1 MRRGKFPNAD
11 GSGSTPTTGRAP
23 IQGGALLRRPAR
35 WRQHFHLT
43 KGHPVWQPPHPTRP
57 ARPALPPWSAP
68 PSEWY
73 DFLIYGTA
81 AALVL
86 NSQFFPNADPTVGT
100 LAAFA
105 TYAVGFLAR
114 PLGGIVLGNMG
125 DKLGRKKMLIF
136 TIVLMGAG
144 HHPDR
149 RAAQLRAPSVWW
161 APILLILLRL
171 VAGLRGR
178 RRICRR
184 RSAFRRTRRSEAPRP
199 GRCLGADRF
208 RDGHLALDRGVPDR
222 HACCP
227 RPAFQSWGWRVPF
240 LLGAVL
246 LAVGYF
252 IRRSIDETEAY
263 ENAVQA
269 EAAGIAQE
277 TKIPVLESIRRESP
291 ELPRRHRRSHGGER
305 LRISVPG
312 VRRGIRRQ
320 QPRSGAQYHPAGGGD
335 RVCDP
340 GGVHP
345 DLGAPERSDR
355 SSARVRRGALLSV
368 LWLVPFFL
376 LLETL
381 STPLLILGFVVG
393 LGILY
398 PAMLAP
404 QAAYFAELF
413 DTRTRLSGFAFA
425 REIGSVLAGG
435 FLPLI
440 ATALIAAFGHWWVIV
455 VYLGILTA
463 LTLIALAY
471 GPETNGREIIEPGT
485 VNAPEPQSTMTV

>member
-1 MRRGKFPNAD
+1 MMATAAPNQARKA
-11 GSGSTPTTGRAP
+11 GIAALVGTT
-23 IQGGALLRRPAR
+23 L
-35 WRQHFHLT
+35 
-43 KGHPVWQPPHPTRP
+43 
-57 ARPALPPWSAP
+57 
-68 PSEWY
+68 EWY

-125 DKLGRKKMLIF
+125 DKVGRKKMLIF
-136 TIVLMGAG
+136 TIVLMGVATTLIG
-144 HHPDR
+144 VLPNY
-149 RAAQLRAPSVWW
+149 AAIGVW

-171 VAGLRGR
+171 LQGFGAGGEYAGAVVLSVEHGDQKRRGL
-178 RRICRR
+178 
-184 RSAFRRTRRSEAPRP
+184 AGAWAPA
-199 GRCLGADRF
+199 GFA
-208 RDGHLALDRGVPDR
+208 LATLLSTGVYQLATLMPED
-222 HACCP
+222 
-227 RPAFQSWGWRVPF
+227 AFQSWGWRVPF
-240 LLGAVL
+240 LLGSVL

-252 IRRSIDETEAY
+252 IRRNIDETEAY
-263 ENAVQA
+263 QNAVQA
-269 EAAGIAQE
+269 ESAGVAQE
-277 TKIPVLESIRRESP
+277 TKIPVLESIRRSP
-291 ELPRRHRRSHGGER
+291 RNFLVVIGARMAENGFAYLFPVFAVGFAVNTLGVDRSTTLLAVVIASAVQLVFIPIWAH
-305 LRISVPG
+305 L
-312 VRRGIRRQ
+312 
-320 QPRSGAQYHPAGGGD
+320 
-335 RVCDP
+335 
-340 GGVHP
+340 
-345 DLGAPERSDR
+345 SDR
-355 SSARVRRGALLSV
+355 IGRRPVYAGGALLSL

-381 STPLLILGFVVG
+381 SAPLLTLGFVVG
-393 LGILY
+393 LGVLY

-463 LTLIALAY
+463 LTLAALVY
-471 GPETNGREIIEPGT
+471 GPETNRREIIGT
-485 VNAPEPQSTMTV
+485 AAAKAPEPQSTPTA

>member
-1 MRRGKFPNAD
+1 MTTAAPNQARKA
-11 GSGSTPTTGRAP
+11 GIAALVGTT
-23 IQGGALLRRPAR
+23 L
-35 WRQHFHLT
+35 
-43 KGHPVWQPPHPTRP
+43 
-57 ARPALPPWSAP
+57 
-68 PSEWY
+68 EWY

-125 DKLGRKKMLIF
+125 DKQGRKKMLIF
-136 TIVLMGAG
+136 TIVLMGVATTLIG
-144 HHPDR
+144 VLPNY
-149 RAAQLRAPSVWW
+149 AAIGMW

-171 VAGLRGR
+171 LQGFGAGGEYAGAVVLSVEHGDQKRRGL
-178 RRICRR
+178 
-184 RSAFRRTRRSEAPRP
+184 AGAWAPT
-199 GRCLGADRF
+199 GFA
-208 RDGHLALDRGVPDR
+208 LATLLSTGVYQLATLLPED
-222 HACCP
+222 
-227 RPAFQSWGWRVPF
+227 AFQSWGWRVPF
-240 LLGAVL
+240 LLGSVL
-246 LAVGYF
+246 LIVGYF
-252 IRRSIDETEAY
+252 IRRNIDETDAY
-263 ENAVQA
+263 ENAVHA
-269 EAAGIAQE
+269 EAAGITQE
-277 TKIPVLESIRRESP
+277 TKIPVLESIRRSP
-291 ELPRRHRRSHGGER
+291 RNFLVVVGARMAENGFAYLFPVFAVGFAVNT
-305 LRISVPG
+305 LG
-312 VRRGIRRQ
+312 V
-320 QPRSGAQYHPAGGGD
+320 
-335 RVCDP
+335 
-340 GGVHP
+340 
-345 DLGAPERSDR
+345 ERSTTLLAVVIASAVQLMFIPIWAHLSDR
-355 SSARVRRGALLSV
+355 IGRRPVYAGGALLSV

-381 STPLLILGFVVG
+381 SGPLLILGFVVG
-393 LGILY
+393 LGVLY

-463 LTLIALAY
+463 LTLVALAY
-471 GPETNGREIIEPGT
+471 GPETNRREIIEAGAAK
-485 VNAPEPQSTMTV
+485 APQPQSTTIA

>member
-1 MRRGKFPNAD
+1 MTTAAD
-11 GSGSTPTTGRAP
+11 TGVSAGRTQARKAGIAALVGTT
-23 IQGGALLRRPAR
+23 L
-35 WRQHFHLT
+35 
-43 KGHPVWQPPHPTRP
+43 
-57 ARPALPPWSAP
+57 
-68 PSEWY
+68 EWY

-86 NSQFFPNADPTVGT
+86 NSQFFPGADPAVGT

-125 DKLGRKKMLIF
+125 DKFGRKRMLVF
-136 TIVLMGAG
+136 TIVLMGVATTLIG
-144 HHPDR
+144 VLPTY
-149 RAAQLRAPSVWW
+149 ATIGVW

-171 VAGLRGR
+171 LQGFGAGGEYAGAVVLSVEHGDQKRRGLAGAWAPAGFALATLLSTGVFQ
-178 RRICRR
+178 IA
-184 RSAFRRTRRSEAPRP
+184 SLLPEDAFR
-199 GRCLGADRF
+199 
-208 RDGHLALDRGVPDR
+208 
-222 HACCP
+222 
-227 RPAFQSWGWRVPF
+227 SWGWRVPF

-246 LAVGYF
+246 LVVGYF

-263 ENAVQA
+263 EKAVQA
-269 EAAGIAQE
+269 ERAGIAGE
-277 TKIPVLESIRRESP
+277 TKVPVFEAIRRN
-291 ELPRRHRRSHGGER
+291 PRNFLVVVGARMAENGFAYLFPVFAVGFAVNT
-305 LRISVPG
+305 LGVPSRTTLLA
-312 VRRGIRRQ
+312 VVIASAVQ
-320 QPRSGAQYHPAGGGD
+320 VAFIPIWAHVSD
-335 RVCDP
+335 RV
-340 GGVHP
+340 G
-345 DLGAPERSDR
+345 
-355 SSARVRRGALLSV
+355 RRPVYAAGALASV

-376 LLETL
+376 MLETL
-381 STPLLILGFVVG
+381 SAPVLIAGFVVG

-455 VYLGILTA
+455 VYLGILTI
-463 LTLIALAY
+463 LTLVALAL
-471 GPETNGREIIEPGT
+471 GPETNRREIVDGVESESAAT
-485 VNAPEPQSTMTV
+485 DSVSVR

>member
-1 MRRGKFPNAD
+1 MATAAPNQARKA
-11 GSGSTPTTGRAP
+11 GIAALVGTT
-23 IQGGALLRRPAR
+23 L
-35 WRQHFHLT
+35 
-43 KGHPVWQPPHPTRP
+43 
-57 ARPALPPWSAP
+57 
-68 PSEWY
+68 EWY

-136 TIVLMGAG
+136 TIVLMGLATTLIG
-144 HHPDR
+144 VLPNYG
-149 RAAQLRAPSVWW
+149 AIGVW

-171 VAGLRGR
+171 LQGFGAGGEYAGAVVLSVEHGDQQRRGL
-178 RRICRR
+178 
-184 RSAFRRTRRSEAPRP
+184 AGAWAPT
-199 GRCLGADRF
+199 GFA
-208 RDGHLALDRGVPDR
+208 LATLLSTGVYQLATLLPED
-222 HACCP
+222 
-227 RPAFQSWGWRVPF
+227 AFQSWGWRVPF

-277 TKIPVLESIRRESP
+277 IKIPVLESIRRSP
-291 ELPRRHRRSHGGER
+291 RNFLVVVGARMAENGFAYLFPVFAVGFAVNT
-305 LRISVPG
+305 LG
-312 VRRGIRRQ
+312 V
-320 QPRSGAQYHPAGGGD
+320 
-335 RVCDP
+335 
-340 GGVHP
+340 
-345 DLGAPERSDR
+345 ERSTTLLAVVIASAIQVVFIPIWAHLSDR
-355 SSARVRRGALLSV
+355 IGRRPVYAGGALLSV
-368 LWLVPFFL
+368 LWLVPFFML
-376 LLETL
+376 LQTL
-381 STPLLILGFVVG
+381 SSPLLILGFVVG
-393 LGILY
+393 LGVFY

-455 VYLGILTA
+455 VYLGLLTA
-463 LTLIALAY
+463 LTLVALAY
-471 GPETNGREIIEPGT
+471 GPETSRREIIQAGAAK
-485 VNAPEPQSTMTV
+485 APEPQETTTA

>member
-1 MRRGKFPNAD
+1 MATKPPNQARKA
-11 GSGSTPTTGRAP
+11 GIAALVGTT
-23 IQGGALLRRPAR
+23 L
-35 WRQHFHLT
+35 
-43 KGHPVWQPPHPTRP
+43 
-57 ARPALPPWSAP
+57 
-68 PSEWY
+68 EWY

-125 DKLGRKKMLIF
+125 DKVGRKKMLVF
-136 TIVLMGAG
+136 TIVLMGVATTAIG
-144 HHPDR
+144 LLPNY
-149 RAAQLRAPSVWW
+149 AAIGVW

-171 VAGLRGR
+171 LQGFGAGGEYAGAVVLSVEHGDQKRRGLAGSWAPVGFALATLLSTGVFQVATLLPEE
-178 RRICRR
+178 
-184 RSAFRRTRRSEAPRP
+184 T
-199 GRCLGADRF
+199 
-208 RDGHLALDRGVPDR
+208 
-222 HACCP
+222 
-227 RPAFQSWGWRVPF
+227 FQSWGWRVPF
-240 LLGAVL
+240 LLGSVL
-246 LAVGYF
+246 LIVGYF
-252 IRRSIDETEAY
+252 IRRNIDETEAY

-269 EAAGIAQE
+269 EAAGAVEE
-277 TKIPVLESIRRESP
+277 TKIPVLESIRRSP
-291 ELPRRHRRSHGGER
+291 RNFMVVIGARMAENGFAYLFPVFAVGYAVNSMGVDRQTTLLAVVIASAVQIGFIPLWAHVSDLVGRRP
-305 LRISVPG
+305 V
-312 VRRGIRRQ
+312 
-320 QPRSGAQYHPAGGGD
+320 YAG
-335 RVCDP
+335 
-340 GGVHP
+340 
-345 DLGAPERSDR
+345 
-355 SSARVRRGALLSV
+355 GALLSV
-368 LWLVPFFL
+368 LWLVPFFFM
-376 LLETL
+376 LESL

-455 VYLGILTA
+455 VYLGILTT
-463 LTLIALAY
+463 LTLVALAF
-471 GPETNGREIIEPGT
+471 GPETNRKDIVDVADPSDQTTTPATSG
-485 VNAPEPQSTMTV
+485 

>member
-1 MRRGKFPNAD
+1 MATKPPNQARKA
-11 GSGSTPTTGRAP
+11 GIAALVGTT
-23 IQGGALLRRPAR
+23 L
-35 WRQHFHLT
+35 
-43 KGHPVWQPPHPTRP
+43 
-57 ARPALPPWSAP
+57 
-68 PSEWY
+68 EWY

-125 DKLGRKKMLIF
+125 DKVGRKKMLVF
-136 TIVLMGAG
+136 TIVLMGVATTLIG
-144 HHPDR
+144 VLPNY
-149 RAAQLRAPSVWW
+149 AAIGVW
-161 APILLILLRL
+161 APILLRLLQGFG
-171 VAGLRGR
+171 AGGEYAGAVVLSVEHGDQKRRGLAG
-178 RRICRR
+178 
-184 RSAFRRTRRSEAPRP
+184 SWAPV
-199 GRCLGADRF
+199 GFA
-208 RDGHLALDRGVPDR
+208 LATLLSTGVYQLATLLPDE
-222 HACCP
+222 
-227 RPAFQSWGWRVPF
+227 AFQSWGWRVPF

-246 LAVGYF
+246 LIVGYF
-252 IRRSIDETEAY
+252 IRRNIDETEAY

-269 EAAGIAQE
+269 EAAGAVEE
-277 TKIPVLESIRRESP
+277 TKIPVLESIRRSP
-291 ELPRRHRRSHGGER
+291 RNFMVVIGARMAENGFAYLFPVFAVGYAVNSMGVDRQTTLLAVVIASAVQVGFIPLWAHVSDLVGRRP
-305 LRISVPG
+305 V
-312 VRRGIRRQ
+312 
-320 QPRSGAQYHPAGGGD
+320 YAG
-335 RVCDP
+335 
-340 GGVHP
+340 
-345 DLGAPERSDR
+345 
-355 SSARVRRGALLSV
+355 GALLSV

-376 LLETL
+376 MLETL

-463 LTLIALAY
+463 LTLVALAY
-471 GPETNGREIIEPGT
+471 GPETNRRDIVDVADPSEQT
-485 VNAPEPQSTMTV
+485 STAATSG

>member
-1 MRRGKFPNAD
+1 MSTAVPNQARKA
-11 GSGSTPTTGRAP
+11 GIAALVGTT
-23 IQGGALLRRPAR
+23 L
-35 WRQHFHLT
+35 
-43 KGHPVWQPPHPTRP
+43 
-57 ARPALPPWSAP
+57 
-68 PSEWY
+68 EWY

-125 DKLGRKKMLIF
+125 DKVGRKKMLIF
-136 TIVLMGAG
+136 TIVLMGVATTLIG
-144 HHPDR
+144 VLPNY
-149 RAAQLRAPSVWW
+149 AAIGMW

-171 VAGLRGR
+171 LQGFGAGGEYAGAVVLSVEHGDQKRRGL
-178 RRICRR
+178 
-184 RSAFRRTRRSEAPRP
+184 AGAWAPT
-199 GRCLGADRF
+199 GFA
-208 RDGHLALDRGVPDR
+208 LATLLSTGVYQLATLLPED
-222 HACCP
+222 
-227 RPAFQSWGWRVPF
+227 AFQSWGWRVPF

-269 EAAGIAQE
+269 EAAGVAQE
-277 TKIPVLESIRRESP
+277 TKVPVLESIRRSP
-291 ELPRRHRRSHGGER
+291 RNFLVVIGARMAENGFAYLFPVFAVGFAVNT
-305 LRISVPG
+305 LG
-312 VRRGIRRQ
+312 V
-320 QPRSGAQYHPAGGGD
+320 
-335 RVCDP
+335 
-340 GGVHP
+340 
-345 DLGAPERSDR
+345 ERSTTLLAVVIASAVQLVFIPIWAHLSDR
-355 SSARVRRGALLSV
+355 IGRRPVYAGGALLSV

-381 STPLLILGFVVG
+381 SAPLLTLGFVVG
-393 LGILY
+393 LGIFY

-463 LTLIALAY
+463 LTLVALAY
-471 GPETNGREIIEPGT
+471 GPETNRREIIEPG
-485 VNAPEPQSTMTV
+485 VANAPEPQSTTTA

>member
-1 MRRGKFPNAD
+1 MATKPPNQARKA
-11 GSGSTPTTGRAP
+11 GIAALVGTT
-23 IQGGALLRRPAR
+23 L
-35 WRQHFHLT
+35 
-43 KGHPVWQPPHPTRP
+43 
-57 ARPALPPWSAP
+57 
-68 PSEWY
+68 EWY

-125 DKLGRKKMLIF
+125 DKVGRKKMLVF
-136 TIVLMGAG
+136 TIVLMGVATTLIG
-144 HHPDR
+144 VLPNY
-149 RAAQLRAPSVWW
+149 AAIGVW

-171 VAGLRGR
+171 LQGFGAGGEYAGAVVLSVEHGDQKRRGLAG
-178 RRICRR
+178 
-184 RSAFRRTRRSEAPRP
+184 SWAPV
-199 GRCLGADRF
+199 GFA
-208 RDGHLALDRGVPDR
+208 LATLLSTGVYQLATLLPDE
-222 HACCP
+222 
-227 RPAFQSWGWRVPF
+227 AFQSWGWRVPF

-246 LAVGYF
+246 LIVGYF
-252 IRRSIDETEAY
+252 IRRNIDETEAY
-263 ENAVQA
+263 QNAVQA
-269 EAAGIAQE
+269 EAAGAITE
-277 TKIPVLESIRRESP
+277 TKIPVLESIRRSP
-291 ELPRRHRRSHGGER
+291 RNFMVVIGARMAENGFAYLFPVFAVGYAVNSMGVDRQTTLLAVVIASAVQVGFIPLWAHVSDLVGRRP
-305 LRISVPG
+305 V
-312 VRRGIRRQ
+312 
-320 QPRSGAQYHPAGGGD
+320 YAG
-335 RVCDP
+335 
-340 GGVHP
+340 
-345 DLGAPERSDR
+345 
-355 SSARVRRGALLSV
+355 GALLSV

-376 LLETL
+376 MLETL

-463 LTLIALAY
+463 LTLVALAY
-471 GPETNGREIIEPGT
+471 GPETNRRDIVDVADPSEQT
-485 VNAPEPQSTMTV
+485 STAATSG

>member
-1 MRRGKFPNAD
+1 M
-11 GSGSTPTTGRAP
+11 PTTS
-23 IQGGALLRRPAR
+23 GATSPLRVAAAS
-35 WRQHFHLT
+35 FIGT
-43 KGHPVWQPPHPTRP
+43 TV
-57 ARPALPPWSAP
+57 
-68 PSEWY
+68 EFY

-86 NSQFFPNADPTVGT
+86 NSQFFPSADPTVGT

-125 DKLGRKKMLIF
+125 DKVGRKKMLVF
-136 TIVLMGAG
+136 TIVLMGTATTLIG
-144 HHPDR
+144 VLPTY
-149 RAAQLRAPSVWW
+149 AAIGVW

-171 VAGLRGR
+171 LQGFGAGGEYAGAVVLSVEHGDQKRRGLAGAWAPTGFALATLLSTGVFQ
-178 RRICRR
+178 IATLLPDD
-184 RSAFRRTRRSEAPRP
+184 AF
-199 GRCLGADRF
+199 
-208 RDGHLALDRGVPDR
+208 H
-222 HACCP
+222 
-227 RPAFQSWGWRVPF
+227 SWGWRVPF
-240 LLGAVL
+240 LLGSVL
-246 LAVGYF
+246 LIVGYF
-252 IRRSIDETEAY
+252 IRRSIDETAAY
-263 ENAVQA
+263 ENAVEAEQA
-269 EAAGIAQE
+269 GAAQE
-277 TKIPVLESIRRESP
+277 TKIPVLEAIRRN
-291 ELPRRHRRSHGGER
+291 PRNFLVVIGARMAENGFAYLFPVFAVGFAVNT
-305 LRISVPG
+305 LGVPKNTTLLA
-312 VRRGIRRQ
+312 VVIASAIQ
-320 QPRSGAQYHPAGGGD
+320 VVFIPIWAH
-335 RVCDP
+335 V
-340 GGVHP
+340 
-345 DLGAPERSDR
+345 SDR
-355 SSARVRRGALLSV
+355 IGRRPVYAAGALISV

-376 LLETL
+376 MLESL

-463 LTLIALAY
+463 LTLIALAF
-471 GPETNGREIIEPGT
+471 GPETNRKDIVDQVQATAPAHSETIKEP
-485 VNAPEPQSTMTV
+485 VNQDV